1 MKLIYSFFK
10 LIMSLSY
17 DIIYNIY
24 FYLDDYSTINK
35 FWILSK
41 YFNKN
46 YMTRYNKTY
55 IHKYKI
61 LYNNFFIYL
70 QYLDLQGVN
79 ITTPTFFAYVSA
91 QRLNKRDSKI
101 LINDIFFIYN
111 LYKQYIINIL
121 PERKHR
127 LLNKILSRGP
137 NYLDRIFTL
146 TFNKNNIDIKIK
158 YLIPLIKITSI
169 AF

>member
-1 MKLIYSFFK
+1 
-10 LIMSLSY
+10 MSLQSLPY

-24 FYLDDYSTINK
+24 FYINDYSTINN
-35 FWILSK
+35 FWIISK
-41 YFNKN
+41 YFNRN

-61 LYNNFFIYL
+61 LYNEFFIYL
-70 QYLDLQGVN
+70 QYLDLQNVN
-79 ITTPTFFAYVSA
+79 ITTPLFFEYVSSKK
-91 QRLNKRDSKI
+91 LNKKDSKI
-101 LINDIFFIYN
+101 FINDIFFIYN

-121 PERKHR
+121 PLRKHR

-146 TFNKNNIDIKIK
+146 KFNKNLLSINTKNI
-158 YLIPLIKITSI
+158 IPLIDI
-169 AF
+169 

>member
-1 MKLIYSFFK
+1 
-10 LIMSLSY
+10 MSLPY

-24 FYLDDYSTINK
+24 FYIDDYSTINK
-35 FWILSK
+35 FWIVSK

-55 IHKYKI
+55 VHKYKI
-61 LYNNFFIYL
+61 LYNDFFIYL
-70 QYLDLQGVN
+70 QYLDLQDVN
-79 ITTPTFFAYVSA
+79 ITTPLFFEYVSSKL
-91 QRLNKRDSKI
+91 LNKMDSKI

-111 LYKQYIINIL
+111 LYKQYLINIL

-146 TFNKNNIDIKIK
+146 NFNKNLISINTK
-158 YLIPLIKITSI
+158 YIIPLIDI
-169 AF
+169 

>member
-1 MKLIYSFFK
+1 
-10 LIMSLSY
+10 MSLPY

-24 FYLDDYSTINK
+24 FYINDYSTINN
-35 FWILSK
+35 FWIISK
-41 YFNKN
+41 GFNKN

-61 LYNNFFIYL
+61 LYNEFFIYL
-70 QYLDLQGVN
+70 QYLDLQNVN
-79 ITTPTFFAYVSA
+79 ITTPLFFEYVSSK
-91 QRLNKRDSKI
+91 RLNKKDSKI
-101 LINDIFFIYN
+101 LIDDIFFIYN

-121 PERKHR
+121 PLRKHR

-146 TFNKNNIDIKIK
+146 KFNKNLLSINTK
-158 YLIPLIKITSI
+158 YIIPLIDI
-169 AF
+169 

>member
-1 MKLIYSFFK
+1 
-10 LIMSLSY
+10 MSLPY

-24 FYLDDYSTINK
+24 FHMDDYSTINK
-35 FWILSK
+35 FWLISK

-70 QYLDLQGVN
+70 QYLDLQEVN
-79 ITTPTFFAYVSA
+79 INTPLLFQYVSS
-91 QRLNKRDSKI
+91 QYLNKNDSKI
-101 LINDIFFIYN
+101 LLQDILFIYN
-111 LYKQYIINIL
+111 LYKQYLINIL
-121 PERKHR
+121 PTRKHH

-146 TFNKNNIDIKIK
+146 KFNKNNIKIK
-158 YLIPLIKITSI
+158 LKYILPLIKIT
-169 AF
+169 F

>member
-1 MKLIYSFFK
+1 
-10 LIMSLSY
+10 MSLQSLPY

-24 FYLDDYSTINK
+24 FYINDYSTINN
-35 FWILSK
+35 FWIISK
-41 YFNKN
+41 YFNRN

-61 LYNNFFIYL
+61 LYNEFFIYL
-70 QYLDLQGVN
+70 QYLDLQKVN
-79 ITTPTFFAYVSA
+79 ITTPLFFEYVSSKK
-91 QRLNKRDSKI
+91 LNKKDSKI
-101 LINDIFFIYN
+101 FINDIFFIYN

-121 PERKHR
+121 PLRKHR

-146 TFNKNNIDIKIK
+146 KFNKNLLSINTKNI
-158 YLIPLIKITSI
+158 IPLIDI
-169 AF
+169 